1 MNIYNNESILTC
13 ASKDQDLQES
23 LTDDT
28 YKICKVGCQMH
39 IDLTL
44 MMIYKMSELS
54 VFL

>member
-28 YKICKVGCQMH
+28 YKICKVGC
-39 IDLTL
+39 
-44 MMIYKMSELS
+44 
-54 VFL
+54 